1 MSNDLRPLPANLPQ
15 PDQQLSWNLRLTG
28 LPAHLNWPAGA
39 VAAVKDLLLASDRTW
54 LTDVVAGGAQRLEGR
69 LHLRLRERSPHQ
81 RQEKEVVSLCRRI
94 TEEEGGDHVEL
105 NLSLIHISEPT
116 RLLRS

>member
-1 MSNDLRPLPANLPQ
+1 MSVSNDLRLLPANLSQ

-28 LPAHLNWPAGA
+28 PPEHLTWKTGA

-54 LTDVVAGGAQRLEGR
+54 LTDVVGGGAQRLEGR
-69 LHLRLRERSPHQ
+69 LHLRLRERSPYQ
-81 RQEKEVVSLCRRI
+81 REEKEVVSLCRRI

-105 NLSLIHISEPT
+105 NKIILGTAFLYY
-116 RLLRS
+116 